1 MPSTVEDTASC
12 ALCRRHLLVG
22 EPARL
27 YQDPQSKRFAKVCP
41 LCYERADRRGW
52 RAEGRPIVA
61 VHANPPSDHLLRERE
76 SLIDRLRGQLQ
87 SVEFDL
93 DRVRSALA
101 KAEQQAA
108 ELRGVK
114 RELKELQ
121 GEARKHEREVRS
133 LQDEKRR
140 AEERAAQAEAAHKSE
155 IARHHAAAAALDERA
170 AEVAGSRRCGAQ
182 LEQELDAERARYTEL
197 AEARRKESDARHVRR
212 LALEAFN
219 RSEHVERVVAIS
231 RSLGDP
237 IVNVHC
243 DGLELPRP
251 GEGHDHV
258 GHLLVRVRRPA
269 RPARA
274 LGDRRGDTPR
284 RRPARAPRRA
294 AAAERGAAGRPD
306 RARDAGLR
314 RRPERRVGPLA
325 R

>member
-108 ELRGVK
+108 ELRGIK
-114 RELKELQ
+114 RELKDLQ
-121 GEARKHEREVRS
+121 GEVRKHEREVRS

-140 AEERAAQAEAAHKSE
+140 ADERAAQAEAAHRSE
-155 IARHHAAAAALDERA
+155 IARHHAVAAALDERA
-170 AEVAGSRRCGAQ
+170 AEMARFEQVQRQ
-182 LEQELDAERARYTEL
+182 LEQELESQRARYAEL

-219 RSEHVERVVAIS
+219 RSEHVERVVAIA

-237 IVNVHC
+237 IVNVRC
-243 DGLELPRP
+243 DGFELPRP
-251 GEGHDHV
+251 VMITVVWDISWYEYVVRLD
-258 GHLLVRVRRPA
+258 LLERSVTVEET
-269 RPARA
+269 
-274 LGDRRGDTPR
+274 RRGDDPR
-284 RRPARAPRRA
+284 ELPAAQLEPNGVLRADRIVLA
-294 AAAERGAAGRPD
+294 MQAYGVGQSTATGR
-306 RARDAGLR
+306 
-314 RRPERRVGPLA
+314 
-325 R
+325 

>member
-108 ELRGVK
+108 ELRGIK
-114 RELKELQ
+114 RELKDLQ
-121 GEARKHEREVRS
+121 GEVRKHEREVRS

-170 AEVAGSRRCGAQ
+170 AEMARFAQVQGQ
-182 LEQELDAERARYTEL
+182 LEQELEAHRARYTEL

-251 GEGHDHV
+251 VKITIMWDISWYEYVVRLD
-258 GHLLVRVRRPA
+258 LLERTVTVEESERGDDPNELQPA
-269 RPARA
+269 RLQANGVLRA
-274 LGDRRGDTPR
+274 DRIVLTMQAYGV
-284 RRPARAPRRA
+284 
-294 AAAERGAAGRPD
+294 GAARS
-306 RARDAGLR
+306 A
-314 RRPERRVGPLA
+314 
-325 R
+325 

>member
-108 ELRGVK
+108 ELRGIK
-114 RELKELQ
+114 RELKDLQ
-121 GEARKHEREVRS
+121 GEVRKHEREVRS
-133 LQDEKRR
+133 LQDEKHR

-155 IARHHAAAAALDERA
+155 IARHHSVAAALDERA
-170 AEVAGSRRCGAQ
+170 AEMAKFEQVQRQ
-182 LEQELDAERARYTEL
+182 LEQELESQRGRYAEL

-219 RSEHVERVVAIS
+219 RSEHIERVVAIS

-237 IVNVHC
+237 IVNVQC

-251 GEGHDHV
+251 VKITVMWDISWYEYVVRLD
-258 GHLLVRVRRPA
+258 LLERSVTVEET
-269 RPARA
+269 
-274 LGDRRGDTPR
+274 RRGDDPR
-284 RRPARAPRRA
+284 ELPATQLDPNGVLRADRIVLAMQAYGVGQSA
-294 AAAERGAAGRPD
+294 ASGR
-306 RARDAGLR
+306 
-314 RRPERRVGPLA
+314 
-325 R
+325 

>member
-108 ELRGVK
+108 ELRGIK
-114 RELKELQ
+114 RELKDLQ
-121 GEARKHEREVRS
+121 GEVRKHEREVRS
-133 LQDEKRR
+133 LQDEKHR
-140 AEERAAQAEAAHKSE
+140 ADERAAQAEAAHKSE
-155 IARHHAAAAALDERA
+155 IARHHAAAAALDERG
-170 AEVAGSRRCGAQ
+170 AEMARFEQVQTPARAG
-182 LEQELDAERARYTEL
+182 ARVPAPRYAEL

-251 GEGHDHV
+251 VKVTIMWDISWYEYVVRLD
-258 GHLLVRVRRPA
+258 LLERTVTVEET
-269 RPARA
+269 
-274 LGDRRGDTPR
+274 RRGDDPR
-284 RRPARAPRRA
+284 ELPAAQLEPNGVLRADRIVLAMQAYGVGPSA
-294 AAAERGAAGRPD
+294 AAGR
-306 RARDAGLR
+306 
-314 RRPERRVGPLA
+314 
-325 R
+325 

>member
-12 ALCRRHLLVG
+12 ALCHRHLLVG

-52 RAEGRPIVA
+52 RADGRPIVA
-61 VHANPPSDHLLRERE
+61 VHAHPPSDHLLRERE

-108 ELRGVK
+108 ELRGIK
-114 RELKELQ
+114 RELKDLQ
-121 GEARKHEREVRS
+121 GEVRKRERELRS

-140 AEERAAQAEAAHKSE
+140 ADERAAQSEAAHKSE

-170 AEVAGSRRCGAQ
+170 AEMTRVAHAQ
-182 LEQELDAERARYTEL
+182 RELEQELETQRIRYTEL
-197 AEARRKESDARHVRR
+197 AEARRKESDPRHVRR
-212 LALEAFN
+212 VALEAFN
-219 RSEHVERVVAIS
+219 RSEHLERVIAIS

-237 IVNVHC
+237 IVNVAV
-243 DGLELPRP
+243 DGLDLPRP
-251 GEGHDHV
+251 VKITIAWDISWYEYIVRLD
-258 GHLLVRVRRPA
+258 LLERTVTVEEA
-269 RPARA
+269 
-274 LGDRRGDTPR
+274 RRGDDPR
-284 RRPARAPRRA
+284 ELPVLQMQANGVLRADRIVLAMQAYGVGGSA
-294 AAAERGAAGRPD
+294 ASA
-306 RARDAGLR
+306 L
-314 RRPERRVGPLA
+314 
-325 R
+325 

>member
-41 LCYERADRRGW
+41 LCYER
-52 RAEGRPIVA
+52 V
-61 VHANPPSDHLLRERE
+61 
-76 SLIDRLRGQLQ
+76 DRLRGQLQ

-108 ELRGVK
+108 ELRGIK
-114 RELKELQ
+114 RELKDLQ
-121 GEARKHEREVRS
+121 GEVRKHEREVRS

-170 AEVAGSRRCGAQ
+170 AEMARFAQVQGQ
-182 LEQELDAERARYTEL
+182 LEQELEAGRARYAEL

-251 GEGHDHV
+251 VKITIMWDISWYEYVVRLD
-258 GHLLVRVRRPA
+258 LLERSVTVEET
-269 RPARA
+269 
-274 LGDRRGDTPR
+274 RRGDDPR
-284 RRPARAPRRA
+284 ELPAAQLEPNGVLRADRIVLAMQAYGVGQSA
-294 AAAERGAAGRPD
+294 ASGR
-306 RARDAGLR
+306 
-314 RRPERRVGPLA
+314 
-325 R
+325 